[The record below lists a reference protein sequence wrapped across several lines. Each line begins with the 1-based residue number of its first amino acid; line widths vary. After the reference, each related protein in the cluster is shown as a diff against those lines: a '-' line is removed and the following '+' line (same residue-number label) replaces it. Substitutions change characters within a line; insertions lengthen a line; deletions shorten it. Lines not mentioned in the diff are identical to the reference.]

1 MLRNFVTMR
10 GWSYL
15 LLAGVWLTQHALT
28 VRPAAAAP
36 RKKSA
41 GRKAVT
47 PEATRTAARASLKF
61 ERRTWR
67 QARSPVGDRFAQVQH
82 HSAGERVTV
91 DGAALYPRTG
101 STRVVSNLT
110 WSRDGSGLAFV
121 ERTAR
126 GSLRLVVFPVL
137 EMDDPLTWD
146 IPDGVLTRAPRTTWI
161 APGQV
166 GVGDSEAAPRIVA
179 RFTLERRAHP
189 RR

>member
-1 MLRNFVTMR
+1 MR

-36 RKKSA
+36 KKKP
-41 GRKAVT
+41 GRKLLAA
-47 PEATRTAARASLKF
+47 ESARISARAAVKF
-61 ERRTWR
+61 ERRQWR
-67 QARSPVGDRFAQVQH
+67 QSRSPVGDRFAQVQSH
-82 HSAGERVTV
+82 GAGERVTV
-91 DGAALYPRTG
+91 DGTALYPRQG
-101 STRVVSNLT
+101 ATRVVSNLT

-146 IPDGVLTRAPRTTWI
+146 IPDGVLTRAPRTSWI

>member
-1 MLRNFVTMR
+1 MR

-36 RKKSA
+36 KKKPGRRLVASEA
-41 GRKAVT
+41 GQ
-47 PEATRTAARASLKF
+47 AARATARAAMRF

-67 QARSPVGDRFAQVQH
+67 QARCPVGDRFAQVQN

-91 DGAALYPRTG
+91 DGAPLYPRHGT
-101 STRVVSNLT
+101 TRVVSNLT

-126 GSLRLVVFPVL
+126 GALRLVVFPVL

-146 IPDGVLTRAPRTTWI
+146 LPDGVLTRAPRTTWI

-166 GVGDSEAAPRIVA
+166 GVGDSEAVPQIVA
-179 RFTLERRAHP
+179 RFTLERRSHP

>member
-1 MLRNFVTMR
+1 MR

-36 RKKSA
+36 RKKA
-41 GRKAVT
+41 GRKMLAANDVH
-47 PEATRTAARASLKF
+47 PARVAARAALRF

-67 QARSPVGDRFAQVQH
+67 QARSPAGDRFAQVQNH
-82 HSAGERVTV
+82 HEGERVTV
-91 DGAALYPRTG
+91 DGTPLYPRRGT
-101 STRVVSNLT
+101 TRVVSNLT
-110 WSRDGSGLAFV
+110 WSRDGNGLAFV

-126 GSLRLVVFPVL
+126 GGLRLVVFPVL

>member
-1 MLRNFVTMR
+1 MR

-15 LLAGVWLTQHALT
+15 LLAGVWLTQHALS
-28 VRPAAAAP
+28 VRPAAAASK
-36 RKKSA
+36 KKS
-41 GRKAVT
+41 GRKLLASEAG
-47 PEATRTAARASLKF
+47 PATRATARAALRF

-91 DGAALYPRTG
+91 DGAALYPRSG

-110 WSRDGSGLAFV
+110 WSRDGNGLAFV

-126 GSLRLVVFPVL
+126 GALRLVVFPVL

-179 RFTLERRAHP
+179 RFTIERRAHP

>member
-1 MLRNFVTMR
+1 MR

-36 RKKSA
+36 KKKA
-41 GRKAVT
+41 GRKVQVPESVRAVQ
-47 PEATRTAARASLKF
+47 RAAVRF
-61 ERRTWR
+61 ERRQWR
-67 QARSPVGDRFAQVQH
+67 QARSPVGERFAQVQTH
-82 HSAGERVTV
+82 AQGERVTV
-91 DGAALYPRTG
+91 DGTALYPRQG

-126 GSLRLVVFPVL
+126 GALRLVVFPVL

-146 IPDGVLTRAPRTTWI
+146 IPDGVLTRAPRTSWI

-179 RFTLERRAHP
+179 KFTLERRAHA

>member
-1 MLRNFVTMR
+1 MR

-36 RKKSA
+36 KKS
-41 GRKAVT
+41 GRKVKA
-47 PEATRTAARASLKF
+47 PELERATARAALRF
-61 ERRTWR
+61 ERRQWR
-67 QARSPVGDRFAQVQH
+67 QARSPAGDRFAQVQH
-82 HSAGERVTV
+82 HAAGERVTV
-91 DGAALYPRTG
+91 DGAALYPRQG

-110 WSRDGSGLAFV
+110 WSRDGTGLAFV

-126 GSLRLVVFPVL
+126 GALRLVVFPVL

-179 RFTLERRAHP
+179 KFTLERRAHP

>member
-1 MLRNFVTMR
+1 MR

-36 RKKSA
+36 KKRS
-41 GRKAVT
+41 GRKLLAAT
-47 PEATRTAARASLKF
+47 ERHATRGTARAGMRF

-67 QARSPVGDRFAQVQH
+67 QARSPVGDRFAQVQ
-82 HSAGERVTV
+82 SQRNGERVTV
-91 DGAALYPRTG
+91 DGTTLYPRRG
-101 STRVVSNLT
+101 GTRVVSNLT
-110 WSRDGSGLAFV
+110 WSRDGAGLAFV
-121 ERTAR
+121 ERTR
-126 GSLRLVVFPVL
+126 EGGLRLIVFPVL

-146 IPDGVLTRAPRTTWI
+146 LPSGVLSGAPRTTWI

-166 GVGDSEAAPRIVA
+166 GVGNSEAAPQIVA
-179 RFTLERRAHP
+179 RFTIERRAS

>member
-1 MLRNFVTMR
+1 MR

-36 RKKSA
+36 KKKA
-41 GRKAVT
+41 GRKALT
-47 PEATRTAARASLKF
+47 SENGQAARATPRAALRF

-91 DGAALYPRTG
+91 DGSPLYPRQG
-101 STRVVSNLT
+101 ATRVVSNLT

-121 ERTAR
+121 ERTTR

-146 IPDGVLTRAPRTTWI
+146 IPDGVLSGAPRTAWI
-161 APGQV
+161 TPGQV
-166 GVGDSEAAPRIVA
+166 GVGDSEVAPQIVA

-189 RR
+189 RH